1 MEDPDDVALGSG
13 YPAAAG
19 QAVDAR
25 GMLQAATDL
34 VNPVTAAR
42 EMPWLAGELLKI
54 ALGRSDLAFDE
65 KDARFQDVT
74 WRDHPLFRRLGQGCR
89 LYEEW
94 TDRMVGAV
102 DRRWERRARARY
114 LGSIV
119 TGALSPTNYLLTNPL
134 ALKRAFETGGRS
146 VLRGGRNMFR
156 DLARAACR
164 AWSTGSRSR
173 SARGSPAHRALSCT
187 GRRSSSCFSARQAR

>member
-102 DRRWERRARARY
+102 DGRWERRVRARY

-156 DLARAACR
+156 DLARGGMPSMVNRKPFPVGERLACTPGAVVYR
-164 AWSTGSRSR
+164 EEIFE
-173 SARGSPAHRALSCT
+173 LL
-187 GRRSSSCFSARQAR
+187 

>member
-42 EMPWLAGELLKI
+42 EMPRLAGELLKI

-74 WRDHPLFRRLGQGCR
+74 WRDHPLFRRLAHELPADQPAR
-89 LYEEW
+89 AQA
-94 TDRMVGAV
+94 RVR
-102 DRRWERRARARY
+102 DRRPVRAPRRAEHVPRPR
-114 LGSIV
+114 
-119 TGALSPTNYLLTNPL
+119 P
-134 ALKRAFETGGRS
+134 GGMPS
-146 VLRGGRNMFR
+146 MV
-156 DLARAACR
+156 
-164 AWSTGSRSR
+164 TGSRSR